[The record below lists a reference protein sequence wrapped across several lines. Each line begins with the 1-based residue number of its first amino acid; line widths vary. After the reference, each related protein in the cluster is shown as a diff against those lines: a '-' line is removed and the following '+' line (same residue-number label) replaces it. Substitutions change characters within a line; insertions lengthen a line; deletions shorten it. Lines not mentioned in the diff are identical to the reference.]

1 MSVSPWYTASV
12 THRVSGNHR
21 LLTLL
26 GPDNGNPN
34 FTPDRATR
42 LGTAFDAEVGWWR
55 LTR

>member
-1 MSVSPWYTASV
+1 VSVSPWYTASV